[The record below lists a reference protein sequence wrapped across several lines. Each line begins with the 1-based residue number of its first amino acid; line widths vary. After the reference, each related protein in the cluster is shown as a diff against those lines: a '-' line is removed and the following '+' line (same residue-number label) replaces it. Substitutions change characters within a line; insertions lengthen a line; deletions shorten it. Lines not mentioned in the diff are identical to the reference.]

1 MLVTP
6 LYYKLALLQIR
17 KSENYENVPNKDIS
31 CINRK
36 SFLQKYEIFDKL
48 QEEKKKITQTKPKTS
63 IRRFI
68 NTGIYYSF
76 VSGKKF
82 KEV

>member
-48 QEEKKKITQTKPKTS
+48 QEEKKNNPNQTKNLNQKV
-63 IRRFI
+63 
-68 NTGIYYSF
+68 Y
-76 VSGKKF
+76 
-82 KEV
+82 

>member
-48 QEEKKKITQTKPKTS
+48 QEEKKKNNPNQTKNLNQKV
-63 IRRFI
+63 
-68 NTGIYYSF
+68 Y
-76 VSGKKF
+76 
-82 KEV
+82 